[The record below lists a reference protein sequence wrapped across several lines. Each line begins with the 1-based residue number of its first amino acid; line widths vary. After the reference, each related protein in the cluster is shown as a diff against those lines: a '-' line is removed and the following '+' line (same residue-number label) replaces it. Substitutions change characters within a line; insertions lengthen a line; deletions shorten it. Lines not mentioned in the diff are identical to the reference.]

1 MSMTDPIA
9 DLLTRM
15 RNAGMAK
22 HETVDVPW
30 SRLKEGIMK
39 VLVEEGY
46 VGQIRRIQVEGQ
58 VQDTLRVHLKYGK
71 TAWAHFACIRQFGPS
86 WSERGSMG
94 IHIHHYAFDRALFE
108 AQGRIVRAWHRQRC
122 EVPGDLQLEALPL
135 PYWTWAHPILT
146 SSCS

>member
-22 HETVDVPW
+22 HDTVDVPW
-30 SRLKEGIMK
+30 SRLKESIMK

-46 VGQIRRIQVEGQ
+46 VEQIRRIEVEGQ

-71 TAWAHFACIRQFGPS
+71 NHEPVMSKLTRVSRPGRRVYLGYKNIQPVR
-86 WSERGSMG
+86 RGLGSHILSTSRG
-94 IHIHHYAFDRALFE
+94 IVVDRDAVKAKVGGEL
-108 AQGRIVRAWHRQRC
+108 
-122 EVPGDLQLEALPL
+122 L
-135 PYWTWAHPILT
+135 
-146 SSCS
+146 CSIS